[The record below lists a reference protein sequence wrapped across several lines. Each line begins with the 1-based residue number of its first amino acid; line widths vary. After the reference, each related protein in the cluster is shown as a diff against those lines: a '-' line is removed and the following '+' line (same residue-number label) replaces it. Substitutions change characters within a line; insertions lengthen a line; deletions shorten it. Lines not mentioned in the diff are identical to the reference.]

1 MLKFQDNNS
10 DFTANHYEHAYDIG
24 GDYENVDD
32 RGGDNKENANNGN
45 NDYQE
50 GRNVALS
57 DYILEM
63 EKGKLQNP

>member
-32 RGGDNKENANNGN
+32 RGGDNKENVNID
-45 NDYQE
+45 NDDHYDADDYDEETNIVLPNYIQE
-50 GRNVALS
+50 KV
-57 DYILEM
+57 
-63 EKGKLQNP
+63 